1 MWATGFLL
9 MESGLIYLRRE
20 FNMIKFLKSLF
31 KSDPGK
37 KLLKERDRLYKQ
49 AVELQRNGQLRPYAE
64 IMSQIEQIEEEYSR
78 LSPNEE

>member
-1 MWATGFLL
+1 